1 MKYAFVKTYQQQYA
15 ARTLCRILGIS
26 RSGYYHWLSRDP
38 SVRQQTD
45 HHLTEKIRA
54 IHHKSHETYGT
65 LRVWQQL
72 KSEAI
77 NCGRDRIARLR
88 REAGL
93 QTRRRKRFKVTTFSR
108 YTPGIAPNLL
118 ARQFM
123 IDLPNKAWVG
133 DVTFIPTREGWLYL
147 ATMIDLYSRKVVG
160 WSMSDRNNITLACSA
175 LEMAIETRKP
185 PSGLIHHTDR
195 GNLYTSYKY
204 QEILKTHQMIPSMSR
219 KGDCY
224 DNAVAE
230 SFFASL
236 KNEWVFYKDYKTR
249 REAKTDLFKYIEIF
263 YNRQRLH
270 QTLGYQTPEQCEI
283 NACLI

>member
-1 MKYAFVKTYQQQYA
+1 
-15 ARTLCRILGIS
+15 LGIS
-26 RSGYYHWLSRDP
+26 RSGYYNWLSREL
-38 SVRQQTD
+38 STRQQSD
-45 HHLTEKIRA
+45 HRLIEKIRS
-54 IHHKSHETYGT
+54 IHHQSHETYGT

-72 KSEAI
+72 KSEAMD
-77 NCGRDRIARLR
+77 CGRDRVARLR
-88 REAGL
+88 REIGL

-118 ARQFM
+118 ARQFSM
-123 IDLPNKAWVG
+123 DHPNKAWVG

-147 ATMIDLYSRKVVG
+147 ATLIDLYSRKVVG
-160 WSMSDRNNITLACSA
+160 WSMSDRNNVALACSA
-175 LEMAIETRKP
+175 LDMAIEARKP
-185 PSGLIHHTDR
+185 RAGLIHHTDR

-204 QEILKTHQMIPSMSR
+204 QGILKAHGIIPSMSR

-249 REAKTDLFKYIEIF
+249 REARSDLFKYIEIF

-270 QTLGYQTPEQCEI
+270 QTLGYQVPEQFEA
-283 NACLI
+283 NAA